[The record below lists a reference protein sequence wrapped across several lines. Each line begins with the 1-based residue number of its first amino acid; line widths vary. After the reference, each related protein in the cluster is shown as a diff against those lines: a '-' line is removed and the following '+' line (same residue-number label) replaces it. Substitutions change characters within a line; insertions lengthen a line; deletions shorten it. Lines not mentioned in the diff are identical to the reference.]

1 MFSNP
6 KIAKKFSCK
15 TCDYFTSNKRDFD
28 KHTATDKH
36 KMAILST
43 KNRKKSQKSQDE
55 LSCNFYEIDIK
66 KTQKSQDGYSCG
78 FCEKS
83 YKDKSGLWRHKKK
96 CEFWTKEDNY
106 IITNNNQL
114 AISFDKDDLIQYLMK
129 ENKEFK
135 ELLLDQNK
143 MMANMCE
150 KNNYLSM
157 NNANINSHNQTFN
170 LNVFLNEHC
179 KDAMNIMDFVNS
191 LKLDLS
197 DLETVGQLGYVD
209 GISNIIVKN
218 LKALDVHKRP
228 VHCSDSK
235 REVIY
240 IKDEDKWEKETESR
254 SKLRK
259 AIKTVAYKNIN
270 SIPAFREKYPD
281 CGTSSS
287 KKSDLYN
294 KIIVESMGGSGNND
308 YEKEEKII
316 KQIAKAT
323 VIDKSMF

>member
-6 KIAKKFSCK
+6 KNRKKFVCK
-15 TCDYFTSNKRDFD
+15 TCDYFTSNKYDFE
-28 KHTATDKH
+28 KHAATDKH
-36 KMAILST
+36 KIAILAT
-43 KNRKKSQKSQDE
+43 KSRKKSPNEYACD
-55 LSCNFYEIDIK
+55 
-66 KTQKSQDGYSCG
+66 
-78 FCEKS
+78 FCEKI
-83 YKDKSGLWRHKKK
+83 YKDKTGLWRHKKK
-96 CEFWTKEDNY
+96 CEFWNNINEEENS
-106 IITNNNQL
+106 IITTSNQL
-114 AISFDKDDLIQYLMK
+114 AITFDKDDVIQYLMK

-135 ELLLDQNK
+135 ELLLEQNK
-143 MMANMCE
+143 MVINVCE
-150 KNNYLSM
+150 KATCSAINNG
-157 NNANINSHNQTFN
+157 NINSHNKTFN

-259 AIKTVAYKNIN
+259 AIKTVAYKNITT
-270 SIPAFREKYPD
+270 IPAFREKYPD

-316 KQIAKAT
+316 RQIAKAS